1 MNSCWQFVSALA
13 AYNFVCSSSPEE
25 DPYNLKGLERV
36 LDDVCTY
43 SCHLPHDVGVLS
55 SDFPCCLILLLGTFA
70 LLYIACSP
78 WFALSIGVQ
87 RCTNN

>member
-1 MNSCWQFVSALA
+1 M
-13 AYNFVCSSSPEE
+13 
-25 DPYNLKGLERV
+25 

-87 RCTNN
+87 RCTNKFNSVPERMHVHLLQEDA